1 MTLLPPGCQLPHAGV
16 QVERVRQPPR
26 AVPHQDVRPRQRP
39 SWGQVSSLTSQTL
52 KLDLAQILLDNI
64 L

>member
-1 MTLLPPGCQLPHAGV
+1 MKCSYFNLREILIRDDFLIMTLLPPGCQLPHAGV

-39 SWGQVSSLTSQTL
+39 SWG
-52 KLDLAQILLDNI
+52 
-64 L
+64 

>member
-1 MTLLPPGCQLPHAGV
+1 MKCSNFDFGEILIGDDLLVMTLLPPGCQLPHAGV

-39 SWGQVSSLTSQTL
+39 SWG
-52 KLDLAQILLDNI
+52 
-64 L
+64 